1 MRRLKSWLIWLTL
14 LALPLQG
21 MAAWSLPGCEHRGAA
36 HSMTMAGNLS
46 GQHAGPPCEHCQGDV
61 GVAAKVHPAAPDAG
75 ADAATVQPDSA
86 GDASVQ
92 GCCAVSAPM
101 AAATWPALVWGA
113 GWRPPLPEQP
123 RASLY
128 LGVVLDGPE
137 RPPRALL
144 A

>member
-21 MAAWSLPGCEHRGAA
+21 MAAWSLPGCAHRGAA
-36 HSMTMAGNLS
+36 HSMMMSGDLN
-46 GQHAGPPCEHCQGDV
+46 GQHADPPCDHCQGDA
-61 GVAAKVHPAAPDAG
+61 GVAAKVHGAASNVG
-75 ADAATVQPDSA
+75 HATTVPPDSA
-86 GDASVQ
+86 GDTSAQ
-92 GCCAVSAPM
+92 GCCALSAPL
-101 AAATWPALVWGA
+101 AAATWPPLVCGA

-128 LGVVLDGPE
+128 LGIVLDGPE
-137 RPPRALL
+137 RPPRAFF